1 MPAPISFG
9 SFLSIGE
16 ISSGVMRVTSRRH
29 LPAYVRPA
37 TRTSSPTGTVPPLP
51 AAVLAGAAGNLLTPV
66 GLFDHRRTASVRRL
80 QAAVHQSAGTRGPAF
95 QKRKNMGLIITLIV
109 GGIIGWL
116 ASIVMRT
123 DAQQGI
129 ILNVVVGIVGAFLG
143 SFLGS
148 FFGYGASLSTFDPV
162 GLLWAFIGAV
172 VLLGIINLI
181 RRGSVR

>member
-1 MPAPISFG
+1 MVAG
-9 SFLSIGE
+9 SQ
-16 ISSGVMRVTSRRH
+16 
-29 LPAYVRPA
+29 
-37 TRTSSPTGTVPPLP
+37 
-51 AAVLAGAAGNLLTPV
+51 
-66 GLFDHRRTASVRRL
+66 RL
-80 QAAVHQSAGTRGPAF
+80 GDRFREG
-95 QKRKNMGLIITLIV
+95 KIMGLIITLIV

-143 SFLGS
+143 NFLGS
-148 FFGYGASLSTFDPV
+148 FFGMGASLDTFSPI

-172 VLLGIINLI
+172 VLLGIINLV